1 MLSAKLG
8 YQARAVTFYMTLTN
22 LNGISSMKLH
32 RELTMTQVGAW
43 HMLRRIREVFRSSKA
58 ILASPAEIDEILI
71 GRNERKKHESKGLKA
86 DRGTVGK
93 IAVIGAK
100 ERGGRVAA
108 KPIPATEAKTLGGF
122 GSDMVEPGSTV
133 CADAASTYGSFWEY
147 NCDVVNHS
155 AREYVRGSIRAN
167 SIEGF
172 WSVFRR
178 GHYGI
183 YHGMTVKH
191 LRQYLT
197 EFTGRAGIRNMNFLD
212 KMTRKALP
220 MDGKM
225 LPH

>member
-8 YQARAVTFYMTLTN
+8 YQARAVTFNMTLTN

-32 RELTMTQVGAW
+32 REQAMTQIGAW

-58 ILASPAEIDEILI
+58 ILAGPVEIDEILI
-71 GRNERKKHESKGLKA
+71 GGNERKKHESKGLKA

-108 KPIPATEAKTLGGF
+108 KPIPAAAAKTLGGF
-122 GSDMVEPGSTV
+122 VSEMVEPGSTA
-133 CADAASTYGSFWEY
+133 CADAASTYGSLWEY
-147 NCDVVNHS
+147 NCDVVNHI
-155 AREYVRGSIRAN
+155 AGEYVRGSIRAN

-172 WSVFRR
+172 WSLFKR
-178 GHYGI
+178 GYCGI

-191 LRQYLT
+191 LHLYLT
-197 EFTGRAGIRNMNFLD
+197 ECTGRAGIRNMDILD
-212 KMTRKALP
+212 
-220 MDGKM
+220 
-225 LPH
+225 